1 MEKILKLRTY
11 VDGSD
16 NDALFPS
23 VNEPAEI
30 TSFTY
35 NAKRMGD
42 APNITFTLYH
52 TSCLDNL
59 WNDKV
64 YCWFN
69 DEKYFLKQVPS
80 SSYDNTESRY
90 KHSAEMVSERMELN
104 NVYFFDVVAKETEYD
119 KPSSNS
125 TNVVFHGDIHEFAS
139 RLNYSLIYSHLD
151 YRVVVDEGVESE
163 DKQMSFDKQFFFS
176 VLQEVYNTYNIPFYF
191 VGKEIH
197 IGHYESELDEVFEY
211 GVDKSLL
218 SVAKNNTNNRII
230 NRSSGL
236 GSSENIPY
244 YYPNKTPYGDINILY
259 NGNVTTDVNITD
271 WARFA
276 SCGLNGSLEY
286 LEQHIDKPKATIGDI
301 NSLTTSSITKTPFL
315 GSYTNT
321 WEGKFEFKAEGA
333 FNKLYLAWESLIVSF
348 SSWRIAEEH
357 DVTMQD
363 GTFPPIDGIDLDY
376 GNYTL
381 YLCFNVGYRAD
392 EDEIL
397 KYIKE
402 HISINIELEEFS
414 CSRIGWVLD
423 GKRNV
428 SLGALGMV
436 QVTTPNIG
444 DTIRFEQTAERVP
457 IMSNLM
463 PSIYRKTI
471 YDKTDGEERFYNAL
485 NNTYINPETGEYYYF
500 TNPFVEGKRR
510 EHIEQF
516 DDIKPT
522 IVGIKNA
529 GNEFIDEIIDVAF
542 DDNDNDEKDES
553 GKYLHPYFYVK
564 LRKFDGDNGF
574 NLFAQAIEG
583 GDMTISMT
591 SGACAACQWKIGVD
605 EDTLLNPVQVNEDGS
620 LKRDANGDV
629 IRKGVA
635 QARQNDTRTNE
646 VWVALMKED
655 STFGVLM
662 PNALNNYR
670 PKKGDK
676 FVILNIQLPQA
687 YIEAAEKRLEEA
699 IIKHMYENND
709 SKFNFSIK
717 FSRIYFAENADVL
730 KALNENVLLKI
741 RYNGQVIP
749 LHVSS
754 FSYKMQH
761 SEALPE
767 ISVELSDTLTI
778 HRSVAQQVAS
788 AVKSG
793 VNEGLS
799 NLNVPELGHPYFVS
813 KVADDIV
820 GGRKEFTD
828 EVVIDKTLASSNFE
842 RNATLGTG
850 WGLYKNANGD
860 SVLEADVLIGRKRL
874 EISEL
879 LVNQVEFQKG
889 TSVVSNAGCS
899 IESVEEHDSFFRC
912 FFNTEQDTQG
922 SGFVVGDQARC
933 QRYDATYTNI
943 TKYYWRLVVGVA
955 VGYVD
960 LSKTDKDGDGAPE
973 IGDSLVQLGHRT
985 NIERQNAIFISSY
998 PEPSIIQYSGINSY
1012 SLDDKIVTK
1021 IAPDDNRFTGK
1032 VVFRAG
1038 SAGLENL
1045 EEWADKQA
1053 QINTIERG
1061 LNSFRVEYDET
1072 IRQVESQLDNK
1083 ANTWYQDFD
1092 PSQEW
1097 TTDELKQEHIGDLW
1111 YDTNVGQSFMWNG
1124 TEWVTQGVPDEIF
1137 DTIDG
1142 KSSIFVRK
1150 PETYRANDVWI
1161 LEEDYNLSESY
1172 VKGTWVVALK
1182 SSDTFVPTHWKKLD
1196 SYADKTYIDSL
1207 ETGSTNLLLNS
1218 GFTGDYISTDLH
1230 NDKTLDESTQMYSP
1244 NLQHWGVRNVIAR
1257 TSDVSQSG
1265 VEAELENGTMAQTLK
1280 IPIVKGNKYIFS
1292 LRGKGQ
1298 YVMFGVG
1305 GVRRTFTLNNG
1316 WNKFVE
1322 KFVAT
1327 ETSNVINISG
1337 AATICEL
1344 QLTQGDITNS
1354 WSPSVWDNSSELAYY
1369 QSLQY
1374 LSNAIANGS
1383 TTTLGGLIL
1392 SNILLLGNYA
1402 NDEIKKATAG
1412 VSGIYTDDNDPAF
1425 WAGGSMD
1432 KAIATVSK
1440 FRDNP
1445 SYQPT
1450 AEEWANMS
1458 NFVATHGGDVFMR
1471 GYIYA
1476 LGGLFRGAV
1485 SIANGKIQLNAD
1497 GSGSLAS
1504 GAFAWDKYGRVTSF
1518 YPARVEWINVKD
1530 FQNGIVTYDG
1540 GGYIEV
1546 SGYDGNDTFTLSKPV
1561 RAPFLIRMQP
1571 PEAITRANTSVKI
1584 YAPTGSSFKHIKPDG
1599 TEVEGETLYFSLA
1612 YTSDKGYLD
1621 LMWDGKYFS
1630 VSIPSTIKIGDID
1643 KADISIY

>member
-23 VNEPAEI
+23 ADEPAEI

-42 APNITFTLYH
+42 APSITFTLNH
-52 TSCLDNL
+52 TLCLDNL

-69 DEKYFLKQVPS
+69 GEKYFLKQVPS

-119 KPSSNS
+119 KPVSNS
-125 TNVVFHGDIHEFAS
+125 TNVVFQGDIHEFAS

-236 GSSENIPY
+236 GSSDNIPY
-244 YYPNKTPYGDINILY
+244 YYPNKTPYGDINIMY
-259 NGNVTTDVNITD
+259 NGVVTTDVNITD

-301 NSLTTSSITKTPFL
+301 NSLTTSSITITPFL
-315 GSYTNT
+315 GSYANT

-333 FNKLYLAWESLIVSF
+333 FNKLYLAWESSIVSF

-363 GTFPPIDGIDLDY
+363 GVFPPIDGIDLDY

-381 YLCFNVGYRAD
+381 YLRFNVGYRAD

-402 HISINIELEEFS
+402 HISINIELEELS

-463 PSIYRKTI
+463 PSIYRETN
-471 YDKTDGEERFYNAL
+471 GEERFYNAL
-485 NNTYINPETGEYYYF
+485 NDTYINPETGVYYYF

-522 IVGIKNA
+522 IVGVKNA
-529 GNEFIDEIIDVAF
+529 SDEFIDEIIDVAF

-591 SGACAACQWKIGVD
+591 SGVCAACQWKIGVD

-635 QARQNDTRTNE
+635 QAHQNDTRTNE
-646 VWVALMKED
+646 VWVALMKDD

-670 PKKGDK
+670 PKEGDK

-717 FSRIYFAENADVL
+717 FSRIYFAENADIL

-793 VNEGLS
+793 VSEGLS

-828 EVVIDKTLASSNFE
+828 EVVIDKTLASSDFE

-874 EISEL
+874 EINEL

-899 IESVEEHDSFFRC
+899 IESVEEHDTFYRC

-933 QRYDATYTNI
+933 QRYDATYTDV

-960 LSKTDKDGDGAPE
+960 LSKLDKDGDGVPE
-973 IGDSLVQLGHRT
+973 IGDNIVQLGNRSDA
-985 NIERQNAIFISSY
+985 NRQNAIFISSY
-998 PEPSIIQYSGINSY
+998 PKPSIIQYSGIDSY
-1012 SLDDKIVTK
+1012 SLDDKVVTK
-1021 IAPDDNRFTGK
+1021 ISPNDNEFTGK
-1032 VVFRAG
+1032 VHIGAG
-1038 SAGLENL
+1038 STGVDN
-1045 EEWADKQA
+1045 
-1053 QINTIERG
+1053 IEG
-1061 LNSFRVEYDET
+1061 LNDAIQDV
-1072 IRQVESQLDNK
+1072 VNQLDL
-1083 ANTWYQDFD
+1083 D
-1092 PSQEW
+1092 
-1097 TTDELKQEHIGDLW
+1097 I
-1111 YDTNVGQSFMWNG
+1111 DT
-1124 TEWVTQGVPDEIF
+1124 
-1137 DTIDG
+1137 
-1142 KSSIFVRK
+1142 
-1150 PETYRANDVWI
+1150 
-1161 LEEDYNLSESY
+1161 
-1172 VKGTWVVALK
+1172 
-1182 SSDTFVPTHWKKLD
+1182 
-1196 SYADKTYIDSL
+1196 DSL
-1207 ETGSTNLLLNS
+1207 EFGKHNLLRNS
-1218 GFTGDYISTDLH
+1218 GFRGDYLSAQLNGGNLLSDNSELFSPSLEHWSVVSTIAKESSIAESGAEVIITNGSMSQKLKNNIVVGDNYVLSFRAKGERLRFSIAGVS
-1230 NDKTLDESTQMYSP
+1230 KTVILTDEYTRY
-1244 NLQHWGVRNVIAR
+1244 
-1257 TSDVSQSG
+1257 
-1265 VEAELENGTMAQTLK
+1265 
-1280 IPIVKGNKYIFS
+1280 
-1292 LRGKGQ
+1292 
-1298 YVMFGVG
+1298 
-1305 GVRRTFTLNNG
+1305 
-1316 WNKFVE
+1316 VE
-1322 KFVAT
+1322 KFT
-1327 ETSNVINISG
+1327 
-1337 AATICEL
+1337 AAGTDNTFTIDNADCTLCEL
-1344 QLTQGDITNS
+1344 QLERG
-1354 WSPSVWDNSSELAYY
+1354 SVVSAWGYSMWDNHSELAYY

-1374 LSNAIANGS
+1374 LSSALSQGS
-1383 TTTLGGLIL
+1383 TTISGGLIL
-1392 SNILLLGNYA
+1392 TQMIMLGNYL
-1402 NDEIKKATAG
+1402 NGVMKKNTAG
-1412 VSGIYTDDNDPAF
+1412 VNGYYNDDSDVAF
-1425 WAGGSMD
+1425 WAGGD
-1432 KAIATVSK
+1432 IQKAVATVAK
-1440 FRDNP
+1440 FQNDPR
-1445 SYQPT
+1445 YQPT
-1450 AEEWANMS
+1450 DAEWADMA

-1497 GSGSLAS
+1497 GSGSLAAGGYSWDSS
-1504 GAFAWDKYGRVTSF
+1504 GVAKKTYPDAIQWVDFASVVDENNCVMLDK
-1518 YPARVEWINVKD
+1518 
-1530 FQNGIVTYDG
+1530 
-1540 GGYIEV
+1540 GGYI
-1546 SGYDGNDTFTLSKPV
+1546 GNVYTNTSAQQSITYELPNNVNKGFSICLK
-1561 RAPFLIRMQP
+1561 APFAVSRVYSVILHSETPFRHIDMITLDDGGSTIQYAVGTNMWI
-1571 PEAITRANTSVKI
+1571 EANLPYKPYSVTLQ
-1584 YAPTGSSFKHIKPDG
+1584 YNGDYWD
-1599 TEVEGETLYFSLA
+1599 VET
-1612 YTSDKGYLD
+1612 
-1621 LMWDGKYFS
+1621 DGK
-1630 VSIPSTIKIGDID
+1630 VSDSENITGDFRIW
-1643 KADISIY
+1643 S

>member
-23 VNEPAEI
+23 ADEPAEI

-42 APNITFTLYH
+42 APSITFTLYH

-69 DEKYFLKQVPS
+69 GEKYFLKQVPS

-139 RLNYSLIYSHLD
+139 RLNYSLAYSHLD
-151 YRVVVDEGVESE
+151 YRVVVDDGVESE
-163 DKQMSFDKQFFFS
+163 DKQLSFDKQFFFS

-244 YYPNKTPYGDINILY
+244 YYPNKTPYGDIAILY
-259 NGNVTTDVNITD
+259 NGSVTDDVNITD

-276 SCGLNGSLEY
+276 ACGLNGKIEY
-286 LEQHIDKPKATIGDI
+286 AQQEYDAPIAELGDI
-301 NSLTTSSITKTPFL
+301 NSFKPIEVIGTPFL
-315 GSYTNT
+315 GAYIYTLRCHMPI
-321 WEGKFEFKAEGA
+321 KAEGA
-333 FNKLYLAWESLIVSF
+333 FNKLHLTWSSPLIAN
-348 SSWRIAEEH
+348 SSISVYDENQVKVFW
-357 DVTMQD
+357 TF
-363 GTFPPIDGIDLDY
+363 FPPVTGIDLDY

-381 YLCFNVGYRAD
+381 EINVSVGSYSDKDRAW
-392 EDEIL
+392 E
-397 KYIKE
+397 YVKE
-402 HISINIELEEFS
+402 SFDIAVSLEQLS
-414 CSRIGWVLD
+414 CSHIGWVLD

-436 QVTTPNIG
+436 QTTTPNIG
-444 DTIRFEQTAERVP
+444 DIISFKQTADRVP
-457 IMSNLM
+457 IVPNLM
-463 PSIYRKTI
+463 PSIYRETN
-471 YDKTDGEERFYNAL
+471 GEERFYNAID
-485 NNTYINPETGEYYYF
+485 NMYINPETGMYYHF

-522 IVGIKNA
+522 IVGIRN
-529 GNEFIDEIIDVAF
+529 GNKERIEYIDEIVDVEF
-542 DDNDNDEKDES
+542 DDNDNDEMDEN

-564 LRKFDGDNGF
+564 LHKFDGDYGF
-574 NLFAQAIEG
+574 NLFAQAIEN

-605 EDTLLNPVQVNEDGS
+605 EDTLLNPVQVNDDGT
-620 LKRDANGDV
+620 LKRDANGNV
-629 IRKGVA
+629 IRRGVA
-635 QARQNDTRTNE
+635 QEQQNDTRTNE
-646 VWVALMKED
+646 VWVALMKDD

-676 FVILNIQLPQA
+676 FVILNIHLPQA

-793 VNEGLS
+793 VSEGLS

-813 KVADDIV
+813 KVADDII
-820 GGRKEFTD
+820 GGRKEFAD
-828 EVVIDKTLASSNFE
+828 EVVVDKNLSSSDFE
-842 RNATLGTG
+842 RDASLGAG
-850 WGLYKNANGD
+850 WGLYKDANGN
-860 SVLEADVLIGRKRL
+860 SVFEADVLIGRKRL
-874 EISEL
+874 EINEL

-899 IESVEEHDSFFRC
+899 IESVEEHDTFYRC

-933 QRYDATYTNI
+933 QRYDATYTNV

-960 LSKTDKDGDGAPE
+960 LSKKDKDGDGVPE
-973 IGDSLVQLGHRT
+973 IGDNLVQLGNREDA
-985 NIERQNAIFISSY
+985 NRQNAIFISSY
-998 PEPSIIQYSGINSY
+998 PKPSIIQYSGINSY
-1012 SLDDKIVTK
+1012 SLDDKVVTK
-1021 IAPDDNRFTGK
+1021 ISPNDNEFTGAVHIK
-1032 VVFRAG
+1032 AG
-1038 SAGLENL
+1038 STGL
-1045 EEWADKQA
+1045 A
-1053 QINTIERG
+1053 
-1061 LNSFRVEYDET
+1061 
-1072 IRQVESQLDNK
+1072 
-1083 ANTWYQDFD
+1083 DFD
-1092 PSQEW
+1092 DFPQVVADAANLME
-1097 TTDELKQEHIGDLW
+1097 
-1111 YDTNVGQSFMWNG
+1111 F
-1124 TEWVTQGVPDEIF
+1124 
-1137 DTIDG
+1137 G
-1142 KSSIFVRK
+1142 K
-1150 PETYRANDVWI
+1150 
-1161 LEEDYNLSESY
+1161 YNL
-1172 VKGTWVVALK
+1172 LR
-1182 SSDTFVPTHWKKLD
+1182 
-1196 SYADKTYIDSL
+1196 
-1207 ETGSTNLLLNS
+1207 NS
-1218 GFTGDYISTDLH
+1218 GFTGDYLSRQLAGDEGLDGGTEMFSPSLEHWIAINAKAQPSEKSST
-1230 NDKTLDESTQMYSP
+1230 
-1244 NLQHWGVRNVIAR
+1244 
-1257 TSDVSQSG
+1257 G
-1265 VEAELENGTMAQTLK
+1265 VE
-1280 IPIVKGNKYIFS
+1280 V
-1292 LRGKGQ
+1292 
-1298 YVMFGVG
+1298 
-1305 GVRRTFTLNNG
+1305 
-1316 WNKFVE
+1316 
-1322 KFVAT
+1322 
-1327 ETSNVINISG
+1327 
-1337 AATICEL
+1337 
-1344 QLTQGDITNS
+1344 
-1354 WSPSVWDNSSELAYY
+1354 
-1369 QSLQY
+1369 
-1374 LSNAIANGS
+1374 AIANGS
-1383 TTTLGGLIL
+1383 LSQELKVAILPEENYVLSFQAKGASLTYSVGSFSETVTLTDTYEKYIRKFKAVDSAQVFIISDADCTICEIQLERGTVNSAWGYSMWDNTSELEYYNSLQYLASAMENGSTTTIGGLIL
-1392 SNILLLGNYA
+1392 TNLICLGNYA
-1402 NDEIKKATAG
+1402 NKVMTEMTAG
-1412 VSGIYTDDNDPAF
+1412 INGSFSSYSSPAF
-1425 WAGGSMD
+1425 WAGGSLEQAL
-1432 KAIATVSK
+1432 KTISN
-1440 FRDNP
+1440 FGNNP
-1445 SYQPT
+1445 QFKPT
-1450 AEEWANMS
+1450 DEDWKDMA
-1458 NFVATHGGDVFMR
+1458 NFVATHGGDIFMR

-1485 SIANGKIQLNAD
+1485 SIADGKILLNED

-1518 YPARVEWINVKD
+1518 YPTRVEWINVNS
-1530 FQNGIVTYDG
+1530 FQNGVVTYDN

-1546 SGYDGNDTFTLSKPV
+1546 SGQQEGDKTFTLSAPA

-1571 PEAITRANTSVKI
+1571 PEAITRANAPVEI
-1584 YAPTGSSFKHIKPDG
+1584 YAPTGSSFKHVKPDG
-1599 TEVEGETLYFSLA
+1599 AEVSGKTLYFSLA

-1621 LMWDGKYFS
+1621 LLWDGNDFS
-1630 VSIPSTIKIGDID
+1630 VSIPSTIKIGNVDI
-1643 KADISIY
+1643 ADISIY

>member
-1 MEKILKLRTY
+1 MEKILRLRTY

-23 VNEPAEI
+23 ADEPAEI

-42 APNITFTLYH
+42 APSITFTLYH
-52 TSCLDNL
+52 TLCLDNR

-69 DEKYFLKQVPS
+69 GEKYFLKQVPS

-104 NVYFFDVVAKETEYD
+104 NVYFFDVVARETEYD

-139 RLNYSLIYSHLD
+139 RLNYSLAYSRLD
-151 YRVVVDEGVESE
+151 YRVVVDDGVESE
-163 DKQMSFDKQFFFS
+163 DKQLSFDKQFFFS

-276 SCGLNGSLEY
+276 SCGINGKIEY
-286 LEQHIDKPKATIGDI
+286 TQQEYDAPIVELGDI
-301 NSLTTSSITKTPFL
+301 NSFKPIEVIGTPFL
-315 GSYTNT
+315 GTYIYTL
-321 WEGKFEFKAEGA
+321 KCHMPIKAEGA
-333 FNKLYLAWESLIVSF
+333 FNKLHLTWSSPLIAN
-348 SSWRIAEEH
+348 SSISIYDENQVKVFW
-357 DVTMQD
+357 TF
-363 GTFPPIDGIDLDY
+363 FPPVTGIDLDY

-381 YLCFNVGYRAD
+381 EINVGVGSYSDKDRAW
-392 EDEIL
+392 EHV
-397 KYIKE
+397 KE
-402 HISINIELEEFS
+402 NFDIAVSLEQLS
-414 CSRIGWVLD
+414 CSRLGWVLD

-436 QVTTPNIG
+436 QVTAPNIG
-444 DTIRFEQTAERVP
+444 DTISFKQTAERVP
-457 IMSNLM
+457 IISNLM
-463 PSIYRKTI
+463 PSIYRKMN
-471 YDKTDGEERFYNAL
+471 GEERFYNAL
-485 NNTYINPETGEYYYF
+485 NGTYINPETGTYYHF

-522 IVGIKNA
+522 IVGIQNES
-529 GNEFIDEIIDVAF
+529 NEFIDEIIGVEF

-635 QARQNDTRTNE
+635 QAHQNDTRTNN
-646 VWVALMKED
+646 VWVALMKDD

-676 FVILNIQLPQA
+676 FVILNIHLPQA

-813 KVADDIV
+813 KMADDIV

-828 EVVIDKTLASSNFE
+828 EVVVDKTLASSDFE

-850 WGLYKNANGD
+850 WGLYKDANGD

-874 EISEL
+874 EINEL

-889 TSVVSNAGCS
+889 TMVVSNAGCS
-899 IESVEEHDSFFRC
+899 IESVEEHDTFYRC

-922 SGFVVGDQARC
+922 SGFAVGDQARC
-933 QRYDATYTNI
+933 QRYDATYTNV

-960 LSKTDKDGDGAPE
+960 LSKTDKDGDGVPE
-973 IGDSLVQLGHRT
+973 IGDNLVQLGNRGDA
-985 NIERQNAIFISSY
+985 NRQNAIFISSY
-998 PEPSIIQYSGINSY
+998 PKPSIIQYSGINSY
-1012 SLDDKIVTK
+1012 SLDDKEVTK
-1021 IAPDDNRFTGK
+1021 ISPNANKFTGVMK
-1032 VVFRAG
+1032 LEAGSTGASELADLPDVVFDAI
-1038 SAGLENL
+1038 
-1045 EEWADKQA
+1045 D
-1053 QINTIERG
+1053 NT
-1061 LNSFRVEYDET
+1061 
-1072 IRQVESQLDNK
+1072 
-1083 ANTWYQDFD
+1083 DF
-1092 PSQEW
+1092 
-1097 TTDELKQEHIGDLW
+1097 
-1111 YDTNVGQSFMWNG
+1111 
-1124 TEWVTQGVPDEIF
+1124 
-1137 DTIDG
+1137 G
-1142 KSSIFVRK
+1142 K
-1150 PETYRANDVWI
+1150 D
-1161 LEEDYNLSESY
+1161 
-1172 VKGTWVVALK
+1172 
-1182 SSDTFVPTHWKKLD
+1182 
-1196 SYADKTYIDSL
+1196 
-1207 ETGSTNLLLNS
+1207 NLLQNS
-1218 GFTGDYISTDLH
+1218 GFTGDYLSVQLKDDSNLEEGSELFSPSLEHWTAANVTTQESEVSSSEVEVVFGNGGILSQSILNNVFEGDNYVVSFKAKGMSMRVVAMGTDNTIELSDEYVRH
-1230 NDKTLDESTQMYSP
+1230 EIKIIATNNDKGIVFS
-1244 NLQHWGVRNVIAR
+1244 
-1257 TSDVSQSG
+1257 SDDATMCDVQ
-1265 VEAELENGTMAQTLK
+1265 LE
-1280 IPIVKGNKYIFS
+1280 
-1292 LRGKGQ
+1292 RGS
-1298 YVMFGVG
+1298 VG
-1305 GVRRTFTLNNG
+1305 S
-1316 WNKFVE
+1316 E
-1322 KFVAT
+1322 
-1327 ETSNVINISG
+1327 
-1337 AATICEL
+1337 
-1344 QLTQGDITNS
+1344 
-1354 WSPSVWDNSSELAYY
+1354 WSPSMYDNKSELEYY
-1369 QSLQY
+1369 NSLEY
-1374 LSNAIANGS
+1374 LRHAIENGS
-1383 TTTLGGLIL
+1383 STFAGGLIL
-1392 SNILLLGNYA
+1392 SNLILLGDYA
-1402 NDEIKKATAG
+1402 NKVMKKMTAG
-1412 VSGIYTDDNDPAF
+1412 ISGAYATDNSPAF
-1425 WAGGSMD
+1425 WAGGSLEE
-1432 KAIATVSK
+1432 ANRTINRFSQANYV
-1440 FRDNP
+1440 
-1445 SYQPT
+1445 PT
-1450 AEEWANMS
+1450 KEDWNTMAK
-1458 NFVATHGGDVFMR
+1458 FVATHGGDLFLR

-1476 LGGLFRGAV
+1476 LGGLFQGTV
-1485 SIANGKIQLNAD
+1485 SIANGKIQLNDD
-1497 GSGSLAS
+1497 GSGHIANKSYSWNSDGQVTRYFPDTINWLMVDVIGENGTLNFSQGGFVETGNSISETAREFIIPTPPFTPFTFWIRGARYDQGLEIYPDTTIFKDANQVTTRIFYRDNNGKDIRGNAIQFKKTALATKGHISVRWNGSQYIVENEGSL
-1504 GAFAWDKYGRVTSF
+1504 
-1518 YPARVEWINVKD
+1518 
-1530 FQNGIVTYDG
+1530 IVGD
-1540 GGYIEV
+1540 
-1546 SGYDGNDTFTLSKPV
+1546 ND
-1561 RAPFLIRMQP
+1561 
-1571 PEAITRANTSVKI
+1571 ECDVKI
-1584 YAPTGSSFKHIKPDG
+1584 Y
-1599 TEVEGETLYFSLA
+1599 
-1612 YTSDKGYLD
+1612 
-1621 LMWDGKYFS
+1621 
-1630 VSIPSTIKIGDID
+1630 
-1643 KADISIY
+1643 IY